1 MRDFVQREFK
11 EVTAPSPYFSHNL
24 AENCR
29 SVDRDW
35 LSGGRGQC
43 CVIRP
48 RPPESQDRSTECA
61 SFPRGCEKYGL
72 DQVASFGR
80 HPVGIFPF
88 PFNGAADGIGLGN
101 RDRLSRDAL
110 L

>member
-35 LSGGRGQC
+35 LSGERGQC

-61 SFPRGCEKYGL
+61 SFPRGCEKCGL
-72 DQVASFGR
+72 KLYPFFPILYSLSYVFCASSR
-80 HPVGIFPF
+80 PF
-88 PFNGAADGIGLGN
+88 SVLDP
-101 RDRLSRDAL
+101 
-110 L
+110 

>member
-35 LSGGRGQC
+35 LSGERGQC

-61 SFPRGCEKYGL
+61 SFPRGCEKCGLAFDGPGL
-72 DQVASFGR
+72 DDTVRHNLQTLYNATHVPNQKSSASEK
-80 HPVGIFPF
+80 
-88 PFNGAADGIGLGN
+88 N
-101 RDRLSRDAL
+101 
-110 L
+110 